1 MADSKIPAD
10 IRKLSFED
18 ALEEMEEI
26 VGRLESGQVKLDEA
40 IEQYARGA
48 QLKAH
53 CQAKLKEALATQP
66 AAIDSRELARA
77 EREQIVSALHAVPAL
92 VAIHRVVAPA
102 NRRDPTDTERR
113 EFALHGL
120 N

>member
-18 ALEEMEEI
+18 ALAEMEAI

-53 CQAKLKEALATQP
+53 CQAKLKEARARIEKIILAPDGTVGTTP
-66 AAIDSRELARA
+66 VESD
-77 EREQIVSALHAVPAL
+77 
-92 VAIHRVVAPA
+92 
-102 NRRDPTDTERR
+102 
-113 EFALHGL
+113 
-120 N
+120 

>member
-53 CQAKLKEALATQP
+53 CQAKLKEAQARIDKIVLGPDGAAGTEP
-66 AAIDSRELARA
+66 AEL
-77 EREQIVSALHAVPAL
+77 
-92 VAIHRVVAPA
+92 
-102 NRRDPTDTERR
+102 D
-113 EFALHGL
+113 
-120 N
+120 